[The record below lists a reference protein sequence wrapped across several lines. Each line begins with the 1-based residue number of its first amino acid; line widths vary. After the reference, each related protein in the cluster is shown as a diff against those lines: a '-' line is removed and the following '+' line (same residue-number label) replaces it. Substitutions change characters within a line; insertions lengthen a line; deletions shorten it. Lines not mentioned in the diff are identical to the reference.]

1 VSVLSSREGYRLWAP
16 QYEAETAVSFL
27 EDRLVTALTLP
38 VAGRRLL
45 DAGCGVGRRMR
56 RVPARLAVGVDVV
69 PEMLQSSDRAELV
82 AAADLRALP
91 FAPASFDVVWC
102 RLVIGHI
109 RELGATYAELAR
121 VCRAGGTVVV
131 TDFHP
136 DAVAAG
142 HRRTFRDADGVMHE
156 IEHWSHDNAA
166 HQTAASRVGLAG
178 TVRHDGVVGPL
189 IRPFYAAADRLGAY
203 EAQRGLKLVLVLAF
217 RREAKR

>member
-1 VSVLSSREGYRLWAP
+1 VSVLTARDGYRLWAP
-16 QYEAETAVSFL
+16 LYEAETAVSFL
-27 EDRLVTALTLP
+27 EDRLVTALTAP
-38 VAGRRLL
+38 VTGRRLL

-56 RVPARLAVGVDVV
+56 RASARLAVGVDAV
-69 PEMLQSSDRAELV
+69 PEMLQSPDRVEPV

-91 FAPASFDVVWC
+91 FAPASFDIVWC

-109 RELGATYAELAR
+109 QELEATYAELAR

-136 DAVAAG
+136 DAIAAG
-142 HRRTFRDADGVMHE
+142 HRRTFRDADGVTHE
-156 IEHWSHDNAA
+156 IEHWVHSDAA
-166 HQTAASRVGLAG
+166 HEAAAARVGLAR

-189 IRPFYAAADRLGAY
+189 LRPFYAAADRLGTY
-203 EAQRGLKLVLVLAF
+203 ETQRGLKLVLVLGF

>member
-1 VSVLSSREGYRLWAP
+1 MLSSREGYRLWAP
-16 QYEAETAVSFL
+16 RYEAETAVSFL
-27 EDRLVTALTLP
+27 EDRLVTALTVP

-56 RVPARLAVGVDVV
+56 GAPARFAVGVDAV
-69 PEMLQSSDRAELV
+69 PEMLQSPDRVEPV

-91 FAPASFDVVWC
+91 FATAAFDVVWC

-109 RELGATYAELAR
+109 RELDATYAELAR

-131 TDFHP
+131 TDFHS

-142 HRRTFRDADGVMHE
+142 HRRTFRDADGETHE
-156 IEHWSHDNAA
+156 IEHWVHDDAA
-166 HQTAASRVGLAG
+166 HRSAAARAGLAR
-178 TVRHDGVVGPL
+178 TVRHDGIVGPL
-189 IRPFYAAADRLGAY
+189 IRPFYAAADRLGVY
-203 EAQRGLKLVLVLAF
+203 EAQRGLKLVLVLAY